1 MATSDASTGERLA
14 SALGAVRSRLA
25 PETERGRERRR
36 IVALCLP
43 FLTLAGVAGLYPLWE
58 MFRISL
64 STSKYVTTFDP
75 VGIVAASV
83 AQGEVVLTGVSTR
96 TYELLLSGGTAGAF
110 HEAAFNTLWF
120 GAATTAASLAVA
132 VPVAHALEKYDLPGE
147 RHVLTLLSFP
157 ISLPG
162 IVAAFMITVLLGN
175 SGLLTKFG
183 AVVTGQSTTSLA
195 LSTSVVGLFLAYL
208 YSMIPRSLLL
218 LRGAYSEL
226 NTDAEEAAR
235 ALGASPAKTFWYV
248 TLPQIKP
255 GLVGA
260 AILTFRTALAIFGTL
275 VVLSQALVQQPWT
288 YQINDVLSPEFDI
301 QLASAMAVVWFA
313 FVLGFTVLGLRYTSA
328 EVGI

>member
-1 MATSDASTGERLA
+1 MATNDASTGERLA
-14 SALGAVRSRLA
+14 SAALTVVSPR
-25 PETERGRERRR
+25 TERGRERRR

-43 FLTLAGVAGLYPLWE
+43 FLTLASVAGLYPLWE
-58 MFRISL
+58 MLRISL

-75 VGIVAASV
+75 LGIVAASLT
-83 AQGEVVLTGVSTR
+83 QGKLALSGVSTR
-96 TYELLLSGGTAGAF
+96 TYELLLEGGTRGAF

-120 GAATTAASLAVA
+120 GAVTTAASLGVA

-162 IVAAFMITVLLGN
+162 IVAAFMIIVLFGN
-175 SGLLTKFG
+175 SGLLTKLA
-183 AVVTGQSTTSLA
+183 AVASGRSVTSLA

-226 NTDAEEAAR
+226 NAEAEEAAR
-235 ALGASPAKTFWYV
+235 SLGASPARTFWYV

-275 VVLSQALVQQPWT
+275 VILSQALVEQPWT

-301 QLASAMAVVWFA
+301 QLASAMAVVWFG

>member
-1 MATSDASTGERLA
+1 MATSDASTGQRLA
-14 SALGAVRSRLA
+14 RAVRVVVSPR
-25 PETERGRERRR
+25 TERGRERRR

-43 FLTLAGVAGLYPLWE
+43 FLTLAAVAGLYPLWE

-75 VGIVAASV
+75 VGIVV
-83 AQGEVVLTGVSTR
+83 TGLTQGRLALEGVSLR
-96 TYELLLSGGTAGAF
+96 TYELLAEGGTGGTF

-120 GAATTAASLAVA
+120 GAATTVASLGVA
-132 VPVAHALEKYDLPGE
+132 LAVAHALEKYDLPGE

-162 IVAAFMITVLLGN
+162 IVAAFMIIVLFGN
-175 SGLLTKFG
+175 SGVLTKFG
-183 AVVTGQSTTSLA
+183 AVVTGRSTTSLA
-195 LSTSVVGLFLAYL
+195 LSTSAVGLFLAYL

-218 LRGAYSEL
+218 LRGAYSEI

-235 ALGASPAKTFWYV
+235 ALGASPAKTFRYV

-260 AILTFRTALAIFGTL
+260 AILTFRTALAVFGTL
-275 VVLSQALVQQPWT
+275 VVLSQALVEQPWT

-301 QLASAMAVVWFA
+301 QLASAMAIVWFV
-313 FVLGFTVLGLRYTSA
+313 FVLGLTVLGLRYTSA

>member
-1 MATSDASTGERLA
+1 MATSDASAVERIA
-14 SALGAVRSRLA
+14 TTVRAVRSVAFPR
-25 PETERGRERRR
+25 TERGRERRR

-43 FLTLAGVAGLYPLWE
+43 FLALATVAGLYPLWE
-58 MFRISL
+58 MLRISL

-75 VGIVAASV
+75 VGLVAASI
-83 AQGEVVLTGVSTR
+83 AQGRVVLTGVSLR
-96 TYELLLSGGTAGAF
+96 AYELLLDGGTDGTF

-120 GAATTAASLAVA
+120 GAATTLASLGVA

-147 RHVLTLLSFP
+147 RHVLTALSFP

-162 IVAAFMITVLLGN
+162 IVAAFMIIVLFGN
-175 SGLLTKFG
+175 SGLLTKAG
-183 AVVTGQSTTSLA
+183 AILTGRSTTSLA
-195 LSTSVVGLFLAYL
+195 LSTGAVGLFLAYL

-218 LRGAYSEL
+218 LRGAYAEV
-226 NTDAEEAAR
+226 NVEAEEAAR
-235 ALGASPAKTFWYV
+235 ALGASPARTFRHV

-260 AILTFRTALAIFGTL
+260 AILTFRTSLAIFGTL
-275 VVLSQALVQQPWT
+275 VILSQALVEQPWT